1 MLGQRMGKISRIDV
15 FDRPAEQLI
24 ALGRVIFCALSLAA
38 MIVDPS
44 APFQRTR
51 EELTLLVAY
60 FAFAIVVLMLRV
72 WRVPYAWTAYI
83 IHLVDIAV
91 LTTLLF
97 WAKDQISAFFAVFML
112 FVLLAAS
119 LRWAWRGAIPTA
131 VGLGAMVLLLSA
143 IEHGTR
149 YLTTSLMDSAYI
161 LVGGG
166 MIVYLS
172 ALRQRHRDQVLTLAD
187 WPAPTPSQFSA
198 VSLENLLCHCALT
211 LEVPRVLVMWEE
223 AEEPVLNIAIL
234 DSGRYQQAREMAG
247 AFGDFLTSQRFA
259 NSAFWTDSS
268 QSTLIFTHEG
278 PIRLPAP
285 VIDRSLVVNYRMQ
298 SVGTAPFKGTLCQG
312 RLFVLDRTTW
322 SDFQLSLTE
331 IIAARIGNA
340 LDRQIMQQ
348 NARDAAALME
358 RDQLAHDV
366 HDGLLQGLAAIGLQL
381 KLVAD
386 GNPDEMRDRLDTI
399 KQLVNQE
406 QRRIREF
413 LRQKARR
420 NKAAPE
426 VSLRQALQKVEVEA
440 DRLWKCKLS
449 LSIDPSD
456 VRVSDEI
463 GFHLP
468 LMLMEAVANAARHG
482 SASRVD
488 ISIRKTSDAI
498 LVNVQDNG
506 HGFAG
511 AASADEENVKTELRP
526 ASLRARISKLN
537 GSLNVSSSTD
547 GVELKIRLP
556 AK

>member
-1 MLGQRMGKISRIDV
+1 MGKISRIDV

-24 ALGRVIFCALSLAA
+24 ALGRMMFCALSLAA
-38 MIVDPS
+38 MVVDPS

-51 EELTLLVAY
+51 AELTLLVAY
-60 FAFAIVVLMLRV
+60 SAFAIVVLMLRV

-83 IHLVDIAV
+83 IHSVDIAV

-97 WAKDQISAFFAVFML
+97 WAKDQVSTFFAVFML

-143 IEHGTR
+143 VEHGTR
-149 YLTTSLMDSAYI
+149 YLATSLMDSTYI

-172 ALRQRHRDQVLTLAD
+172 ALRLRHRDQVLRLAD

-198 VSLENLLCHCALT
+198 VTLENLLCHCAIT
-211 LEVPRVLVMWEE
+211 LEVPRVLVIWEE

-234 DSGRYQQAREMAG
+234 DSGHYQQTREMAG
-247 AFGDFLTSQRFA
+247 AFGDFLTSPRFA
-259 NSAFWTDSS
+259 NSAFWTDNS
-268 QSTLIFTHEG
+268 QSSLIFTHEG
-278 PIRLPAP
+278 PIRLPGP
-285 VIDRSLVVNYRMQ
+285 VIDKGLVVNYRMQ
-298 SVGTAPFKGTLCQG
+298 SVGTAPFKGTLCKG

-322 SDFQLSLTE
+322 SDFQLSLIE

-348 NARDAAALME
+348 HARDAAALME

-381 KLVAD
+381 KLVTD

-420 NKAAPE
+420 NKAEPE
-426 VSLRQALQKVEVEA
+426 VSLRQALQKIEAEA

-449 LSIDPSD
+449 LAIDPPD
-456 VRVSDEI
+456 LRVSDEI

-482 SASRVD
+482 NASLVE
-488 ISIRKTSDAI
+488 ILIRKTSDAI
-498 LVNVQDNG
+498 FIDVQDNG
-506 HGFAG
+506 HGFAD
-511 AASADEENVKTELRP
+511 AASANEANVMTDLRP
-526 ASLRARISKLN
+526 ASLRARVSKLS
-537 GSLNVSSSTD
+537 GSLNVNSSAD